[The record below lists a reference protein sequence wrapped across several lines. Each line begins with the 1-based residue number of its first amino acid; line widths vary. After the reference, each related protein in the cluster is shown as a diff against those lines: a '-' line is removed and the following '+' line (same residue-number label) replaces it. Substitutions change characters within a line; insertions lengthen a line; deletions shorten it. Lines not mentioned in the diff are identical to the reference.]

1 LYFTK
6 EIKAISTIL
15 LIILFLCA
23 IIGGALISY
32 LWVMGIYYKMPENTA
47 LLMVTNAEF
56 AVDNARYFNV
66 TILSPS
72 NSISDANLTAIRLSV
87 EGKNETYEITDVEA
101 YGVTGTEPIDFPY
114 TIRKGTE
121 PAFKCKKNWSN
132 FAGEIVRI
140 EPVAA
145 NASTRSYSYSV
156 PNVKLK
162 VTPHFDEQIFQSIE
176 YFNLT
181 IENWQAEP
189 SINLT
194 ISEII
199 VSGSP
204 VNTTQPLPYVLPPN
218 QTEIF
223 RCEWNWEHLMGVNV
237 TITVETLEGY
247 ESVYVTNQLPGAI
260 LFVDEIHFDYADT
273 TYFNLTL
280 SSSEYS
286 TAAAII
292 NEVNLTLA
300 DGTTMTLETIPPLH
314 IIPIPILPN
323 QSLTI
328 KCLGWDWNMSRNET
342 ITVTV
347 YTKQGFTAPSKTVR
361 TPPAI
366 VWNITDAKFDLDDVE
381 HFTVNVTNMP
391 CSLNGINVTGIL
403 LNGTATMDLQFLVLN
418 PGEQGVINCTV
429 QDWTNFRG
437 ADANI
442 TAITQDGLN
451 ASIIVTVPS
460 VNLTIAPFAFFDNST
475 IIPYVNITIS
485 NAAFSSQNVTIKQ
498 ITFTVGNVT
507 YAIDGGLTTPS
518 FVPSEYVLTV
528 GASVTMVCPWN
539 WTLYRDQS
547 VTVTVQT
554 QEGASTSQT
563 FDIS

>member
-1 LYFTK
+1 MHIKRET
-6 EIKAISTIL
+6 KAISSLIL
-15 LIILFLCA
+15 ILIILCSVIF
-23 IIGGALISY
+23 GALASY
-32 LWVMGIYYKMPENTA
+32 MWVIANYYNMPEDTS
-47 LLMVTNAEF
+47 LLVIEDVQFSVADFTH
-56 AVDNARYFNV
+56 FNV
-66 TILSPS
+66 TILNPS
-72 NSISDANLTAIRLSV
+72 NSVIDVNITALLLRV
-87 EGKNETYEITDVEA
+87 ETRDELYAVPEV
-101 YGVTGTEPIDFPY
+101 
-114 TIRKGTE
+114 E
-121 PAFKCKKNWSN
+121 PAIPFVINRGTRQSFKCMINWSN
-132 FAGEIVRI
+132 MTGQVIRV
-140 EPVAA
+140 EPVAG
-145 NASTRSYSYSV
+145 NASTRSFPYALPYVSLTATPNFDHTESV
-156 PNVKLK
+156 
-162 VTPHFDEQIFQSIE
+162 D

-181 IENWQAEP
+181 LQNAQQSTA
-189 SINLT
+189 NLT
-194 ISEII
+194 ISEIQI
-199 VSGSP
+199 LSDSI
-204 VNTTQPLPYVLPPN
+204 NATTPSLPHVLQPNDTQV
-218 QTEIF
+218 F
-223 RCEWNWEHLMGVNV
+223 RCDRNWDNLRGQNV
-237 TITVETLEGY
+237 TITVKTTEGY
-247 ESVYVTNQLPGAI
+247 ELDLTTGELLGAALNI
-260 LFVDEIHFDYADT
+260 ADIKFDYSDS
-273 TYFNLTL
+273 TYFNLTI
-280 SSSEYS
+280 SSSEDS

-300 DGTTMTLETIPPLH
+300 DETTMTLNTIPPLH
-314 IIPIPILPN
+314 IIPIPIPPN

-403 LNGTATMDLQFLVLN
+403 LNGTAATMGSQFLVLN
-418 PGEQGVINCTV
+418 PDEQGVINCTI

-485 NAAFSSQNVTIKQ
+485 NAAFSSQNATIKQ

-518 FVPSEYVLTV
+518 FVPSGYVLTV
-528 GASVTMVCPWN
+528 GASATVVCPWN

-554 QEGASTSQT
+554 QEGANASQT